1 MIPRQACRKRKGESD
16 CEASGGRA
24 GKAKQQLGKSECD
37 HRRKCG
43 SGDRGEQPR
52 TACKD
57 HLRGKP
63 GAADRKRVDR
73 KSEQKNA
80 DQKRRDSKK
89 DEADHHDRNH
99 SPAAGR
105 ADAFNLSAVSAVA
118 RTIAAKAGRQRH
130 PALGE
135 SGSKPLVLC
144 FGHDG
149 LGVLR
154 LGGRRG
160 GTDGRVGVRL
170 VVPLLL
176 GNPACPFRRLDRSDA
191 AALGVS

>member
-52 TACKD
+52 TADK
-57 HLRGKP
+57 HRFRGKP

-73 KSEQKNA
+73 KS
-80 DQKRRDSKK
+80 DQQDANKKRRDSKK

-99 SPAAGR
+99 RLAAGL
-105 ADAFNLSAVSAVA
+105 AEATNLSAASAAA
-118 RTIAAKAGRQRH
+118 RTIAAKAGRQCR
-130 PALGE
+130 PALRE
-135 SGSKPLVLC
+135 SDRKPLVLC

-154 LGGRRG
+154 FGGQRG
-160 GTDGRVGVRL
+160 GTRRSIGVRL